1 MIIFFGQCADVA
13 STLVKT
19 SESHRMWMHLVIHVK
34 RSRNMMKLRVAFIY
48 FKVFLN
54 ENAAGDL
61 CIFFQSRANKIDQNC
76 MRKRNH
82 IRREDEGEMQER
94 KGNAMESAEKQGKK
108 TTGKAEK
115 AGKN

>member
-1 MIIFFGQCADVA
+1 M
-13 STLVKT
+13 T
-19 SESHRMWMHLVIHVK
+19 
-34 RSRNMMKLRVAFIY
+34 KLRVAFIY
-48 FKVFLN
+48 FKVFLS

-115 AGKN
+115 AGKNWKNKPYDTIWYHMIPKNEKKERCLAR

>member
-1 MIIFFGQCADVA
+1 
-13 STLVKT
+13 
-19 SESHRMWMHLVIHVK
+19 
-34 RSRNMMKLRVAFIY
+34 
-48 FKVFLN
+48 
-54 ENAAGDL
+54 
-61 CIFFQSRANKIDQNC
+61 